1 MADKGGDFFILN
13 VPVGTYT
20 LEVSC
25 VGYQSKQIQN
35 VIIEIDKTT
44 RLSLVLSE
52 TVIEIEPIIVI
63 RERPFLQKE
72 EVSAIYIVRREEIA
86 YMPIDYALGIVAF
99 QPSVVRFSNAIHVRG
114 GRATEVL
121 YMIDNVSIIDPQT
134 GDMAIHLSKGI
145 IDEVIFFPGSFDAEY
160 GRAMSGVINMI
171 TTRPLDQFRP
181 QLYGKTEK
189 IMPYYYDF
197 GYENYQSSIH
207 VPLARQL
214 RGFVSIDLMHADDWD
229 PKLFILPHKQRDDY
243 SLYGKLLFTPLSN
256 MTVTLSGAQS
266 RSQFDRYDTR
276 WKFIVDNYRSDLRQG
291 NLQAL
296 NISYLPNSMS
306 LFNATLSRLYT
317 RRKYGVRQS
326 GSYGLFDDF
335 SFVDYTTLR
344 WSSGGFKNAYG
355 VSYPDFYIIGDYP
368 EYQDKTSQI
377 YKITASTDLHLSNY
391 YEIKAGLEYVFF
403 DFENFA
409 YFVSDTAYQLIDEYQ
424 YRPKE
429 HSFFVQHNLDYKI
442 FYIKIGGRFDYF
454 SAIIDTLE
462 SNTIFS
468 PRVGFSCMITD
479 KLLLRI
485 NYGQYVQPPLYDQMY
500 GYYGLLPF
508 PEYITDVPII
518 GNPTLV
524 PEKTKSYEIGI
535 LGELSHN
542 LAATINAYY
551 KDVSDL
557 VGTRLIVAT
566 PHDYYSYFN
575 VEYANI
581 KGIETVLEF
590 HNAIFTGKFS
600 YTLSYARGTSSY
612 AEEYTDTNF
621 IPPATD
627 YYLDFDQRHRIFLQ
641 GIINTPWQ
649 TKLHLFA
656 YFGNG
661 FPYTPPGPEGEYEGR
676 NIEQL
681 PFQRQIDCVL
691 SRSFKIGRI
700 SLEATIEI
708 LNLLDAR
715 YEISP
720 LLPFDSDVH
729 MWEFSDYI
737 SITDEYYHPA
747 ADLNHDGLIT
757 PYEYFVVYKEINR
770 ESIDWVNCYT
780 APRRLR
786 IGVTIHY

>member
-508 PEYITDVPII
+508 PEYI
-518 GNPTLV
+518 
-524 PEKTKSYEIGI
+524 
-535 LGELSHN
+535 
-542 LAATINAYY
+542 
-551 KDVSDL
+551 
-557 VGTRLIVAT
+557 R
-566 PHDYYSYFN
+566 
-575 VEYANI
+575 
-581 KGIETVLEF
+581 
-590 HNAIFTGKFS
+590 
-600 YTLSYARGTSSY
+600 
-612 AEEYTDTNF
+612 
-621 IPPATD
+621 
-627 YYLDFDQRHRIFLQ
+627 
-641 GIINTPWQ
+641 
-649 TKLHLFA
+649 
-656 YFGNG
+656 
-661 FPYTPPGPEGEYEGR
+661 
-676 NIEQL
+676 
-681 PFQRQIDCVL
+681 
-691 SRSFKIGRI
+691 
-700 SLEATIEI
+700 
-708 LNLLDAR
+708 
-715 YEISP
+715 
-720 LLPFDSDVH
+720 
-729 MWEFSDYI
+729 
-737 SITDEYYHPA
+737 
-747 ADLNHDGLIT
+747 
-757 PYEYFVVYKEINR
+757 
-770 ESIDWVNCYT
+770 
-780 APRRLR
+780 
-786 IGVTIHY
+786 